1 MAKTY
6 RFTVDSTGSPEAV
19 VVQTVCRI
27 IDLGEVRDA
36 ASPVAWTL
44 RRPDATSDAEP
55 QFAGTPYRFEAPPCQ
70 FFNPGQIVGYVE
82 TASGSTTFVQ
92 SEQ

>member
-1 MAKTY
+1 MAITY

-19 VVQTVCRI
+19 VVQTVCRV

-36 ASPVAWTL
+36 TSPVAWTL
-44 RRPDATSDAEP
+44 RRPLATSDAEP
-55 QFAGTPYRFEAPPCQ
+55 QYAGTGVRLESPSGRYFQ
-70 FFNPGQIVGYVE
+70 PGEIVAYVE